1 MSGSND
7 EDVEFIANPNPIA
20 YKAKPLGKTADDM
33 LKAADQRVN
42 NLKNEFGDIL
52 RRDAGSIVEAFR
64 KAEAEPARR
73 DQHLQDGRKLAHELR
88 GQGTTFGYP
97 LITEICDSYCKFLD
111 LVKTVDAA
119 RMPLMKS
126 HIDAL
131 RAVVGA
137 DIKGDGGAV
146 GRELTQTL
154 RRIREKLAAEI
165 GEEL

>member
-1 MSGSND
+1 MSDSND
-7 EDVEFIANPNPIA
+7 DDVEIIANPNPIA
-20 YKAKPLGKTADDM
+20 YKAKPIGKTADDM
-33 LKAADQRVN
+33 LKAADQRVGK
-42 NLKNEFGDIL
+42 LKDEFSDIL
-52 RRDAGSIVEAFR
+52 RRDAEAIVECFR
-64 KAEAEPARR
+64 KAEADAANR
-73 DQHLQDGRKLAHELR
+73 DAHLQAGRKLAHELR

-111 LVKTVDAA
+111 LVKSVDTA
-119 RMPLMKS
+119 RMPLVKS

-154 RRIREKLAAEI
+154 RQIREKLAAET

>member
-1 MSGSND
+1 MSDSNSD
-7 EDVEFIANPNPIA
+7 DVEIIANPNPIP

-33 LKAADQRVN
+33 LKAADQRVG
-42 NLKNEFGDIL
+42 NLKNEFGSIL
-52 RRDAGSIVEAFR
+52 RRDADAIVECFR
-64 KAEAEPARR
+64 KAQAEPAKR
-73 DQHLQDGRKLAHELR
+73 DVHMQDGRKLAHELR

-111 LVKTVDAA
+111 LVKTVDDS

-154 RRIREKLAAEI
+154 RQIREKLAAET